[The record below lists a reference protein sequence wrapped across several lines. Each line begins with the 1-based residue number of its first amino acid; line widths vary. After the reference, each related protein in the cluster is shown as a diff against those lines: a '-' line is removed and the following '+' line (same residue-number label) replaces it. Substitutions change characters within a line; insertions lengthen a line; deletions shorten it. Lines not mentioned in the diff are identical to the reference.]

1 MMRLLQPPLR
11 LVRAWVERVVEMAG
25 VDRAV
30 VLGAQAF
37 SALIP
42 LLIVYSALL
51 DPGGSTAF
59 VDRLIDRLELS
70 GSTADSLR
78 QAFAPPESVEASIT
92 AFSAVILVVSALSF
106 TRAMQ
111 RLYEHAWRLQPRGMR
126 STPWGLLWLAGIA
139 VFASLR
145 QVIDGAFS
153 GPADVIVSIALGT
166 VLWLVSPFIL
176 LARREAFRA
185 LLPGAVVTAVA
196 MTAFSVA
203 TVLTA
208 PRTFASSASA
218 YGLIGVAFA
227 MIGWL
232 IAAGIVIML
241 AASLGAVIA
250 EAAGL
255 RRPAAKPGASA

>member
-1 MMRLLQPPLR
+1 MKLLQPTLR
-11 LVRAWVERVVEMAG
+11 LLRAWVDRVVEIEG
-25 VDRAV
+25 IDRAV
-30 VLGAQAF
+30 VLGAQGF
-37 SALIP
+37 SALFP
-42 LLIVYSALL
+42 LLIVYSSLL

-70 GSTADSLR
+70 GSAADSLR
-78 QAFAPPESVEASIT
+78 RAFAPPEAVQNSVT
-92 AFSAVILVVSALSF
+92 AFSAVILVVSALTF

-111 RLYEHAWRLQPRGMR
+111 RLYERAWRLRPRGMR
-126 STPWGLLWLAGIA
+126 SSGWGLLWLAGIT
-139 VFASLR
+139 VFLSLR
-145 QVIDGAFS
+145 QVVDGAFS

-166 VLWLVSPFIL
+166 VLWLMSPFIL

-185 LLPGAVVTAVA
+185 LLPGALLTALA
-196 MTAFSVA
+196 MTAFSVV
-203 TVLTA
+203 TVVLA
-208 PRTFASSASA
+208 PRSFASAANA

-241 AASLGAVIA
+241 AATLGAVIA